1 MNCLLKGVNWTKKIE
16 CLDLENVAVPQ
27 TTVLENAG
35 PKNALLE
42 NADIENV
49 VCVLLEKLRFFYT
62 QWEKNK
68 RAQSYHRDLF
78 KFILKN
84 EFFSLILQ
92 QKSICTHKYI
102 SK

>member
-49 VCVLLEKLRFFYT
+49 VCVLLEKLRFFLYSMGKKIKELKAIT
-62 QWEKNK
+62 GTFSN
-68 RAQSYHRDLF
+68 LF
-78 KFILKN
+78 
-84 EFFSLILQ
+84 
-92 QKSICTHKYI
+92 
-102 SK
+102 